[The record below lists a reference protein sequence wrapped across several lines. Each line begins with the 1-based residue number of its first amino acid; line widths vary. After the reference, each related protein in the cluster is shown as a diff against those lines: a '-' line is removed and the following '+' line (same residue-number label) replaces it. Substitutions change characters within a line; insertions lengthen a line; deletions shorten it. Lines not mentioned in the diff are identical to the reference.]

1 MSKIPVSVKMSATT
15 PDILNTICANSS
27 AYYQSIVPRVT
38 SKTDSPKEIGA
49 IIMSYTAIQNEFLT
63 GLINRI
69 SRTIL
74 ISRLYENPWR
84 MFKKGLLDMGETVE
98 EIFTNI
104 CNAQSFSPAVAE
116 NEVFK
121 RVIPDVRTA
130 FHTMNYQKFYKQT
143 LSDEQ
148 LRQAFLSWQGV
159 TDLIASIVN
168 AMYTAASYD
177 EFLVMKY
184 LIAKNAVNG
193 NMYSVTIPAA
203 TTENAKS
210 IVSTARSYSNKLTFM
225 STTYN
230 PAGVSTFTPRDNQY
244 ILVNTDFDGIMNVEV
259 LASAFNMSNAEFLGH
274 MILVDGFGNLD
285 IERLNALLGDTPGYQ
300 EIGSTDLT
308 ALNNIPAMLV
318 DENFFMIFD
327 NLAKFTEI
335 YNSEGLYWNYS
346 FHTWKTFGVSPFA
359 NAVIFN
365 PVAAAVTNVTVSPAS
380 VSVAKGQTAQFTA
393 NVTATGFAP
402 QSVTW
407 SVNGKADGTT
417 ISPAG
422 LLTVDPAETQT
433 PLTVTATSTYTPTKS
448 GTATVTLQ

>member
-1 MSKIPVSVKMSATT
+1 MPKIPTTVRMSAET
-15 PDILNTICANSS
+15 PEILNTIRANSS

-38 SKTDSPKEIGA
+38 SETDSPKEIGA
-49 IIMSYTAIQNEFLT
+49 IIMSYTALQNEFLT

-74 ISRLYENPWR
+74 ISRLYENPWS

-143 LSDEQ
+143 ISDEQ

-168 AMYTAASYD
+168 AMYTAANYD

-203 TTENAKS
+203 TTDNAKS

-308 ALNNIPAMLV
+308 ALNSIPAMLV

-380 VSVAKGQTAQFTA
+380 LTVAKGQTAQFTA

-407 SVNGKADGTT
+407 SVNGAADGTT
-417 ISPAG
+417 ISPSG

>member
-1 MSKIPVSVKMSATT
+1 MPKIPATVKMSAAT
-15 PDILNTICANSS
+15 PDILNTIRANSS

-38 SKTDSPKEIGA
+38 NETDSPKEIGA
-49 IIMSYTAIQNEFLT
+49 IIMSYTALQNEFLT

-74 ISRLYENPWR
+74 ISRLYENPWS

-104 CNAQSFSPAVAE
+104 CNAQSFNPAVAE

-143 LSDEQ
+143 ISDEQ

-168 AMYTAASYD
+168 AMYTAANYD

-193 NMYSVTIPAA
+193 NMYSITIPAA

-230 PAGVSTFTPRDNQY
+230 LAGVSTFTPRDDQY

-285 IERLNALLGDTPGYQ
+285 LERLNSLLGDTPGYQ
-300 EIGSTDLT
+300 KIGSNDLDE
-308 ALNNIPAMLV
+308 LNGIPAMLV
-318 DENFFMIFD
+318 DRNFFMIFD

-335 YNSEGLYWNYS
+335 YNSDGLYWNYS
-346 FHTWKTFGVSPFA
+346 FHTWKTFSVSPFA

-365 PVAAAVTNVTVSPAS
+365 PVAAAVTGVTVSPSS
-380 VSVAKGQTAQFTA
+380 VTVTKGQTAQFTA

-407 SVNGKADGTT
+407 SVNGKAAGTS
-417 ISPAG
+417 ISPSG
-422 LLTVDPAETQT
+422 LLTVDASETQN
-433 PLTVTATSTYTPTKS
+433 PLTVTATSTYTPAQS

>member
-1 MSKIPVSVKMSATT
+1 MPKIPTTVKMSAET
-15 PDILNTICANSS
+15 PEILNTIRANSS

-38 SKTDSPKEIGA
+38 GETDSPKEIGA
-49 IIMSYTAIQNEFLT
+49 IIMSYTALQNEFLT

-143 LSDEQ
+143 ISDDQ

-168 AMYTAASYD
+168 AMYTAANYD

-230 PAGVSTFTPRDNQY
+230 PAGVSTFTARDNQY
-244 ILVNTDFDGIMNVEV
+244 IIVNTDFDGIMNVEV

-335 YNSEGLYWNYS
+335 YNSDGLYWNYS
-346 FHTWKTFGVSPFA
+346 FHTWKTFSVSPFA

-365 PVAAAVTNVTVSPAS
+365 PVAAAVTGVTVSPSS
-380 VSVAKGQTAQFTA
+380 VTVTKGQTAQFTA

-407 SVNGKADGTT
+407 SVNGALDGTT
-417 ISPAG
+417 ISPSG

>member
-1 MSKIPVSVKMSATT
+1 
-15 PDILNTICANSS
+15 
-27 AYYQSIVPRVT
+27 
-38 SKTDSPKEIGA
+38 
-49 IIMSYTAIQNEFLT
+49 MSYTAIQNEFLT

-104 CNAQSFSPAVAE
+104 CSAQSFSPALAE

-143 LSDEQ
+143 ISDEQ

-168 AMYTAASYD
+168 AMYTAANYD

-193 NMYSVTIPAA
+193 NMYSVTIPDA

-230 PAGVSTFTPRDNQY
+230 PAGVSTFTPRDDQY

-285 IERLNALLGDTPGYQ
+285 IERLNALLSDTPGYQ

-335 YNSEGLYWNYS
+335 YNSDGLYWNYS
-346 FHTWKTFGVSPFA
+346 FHTWKTFSVSPFA

-365 PVAAAVTNVTVSPAS
+365 PVAAAVTGVTVSPSS
-380 VSVAKGQTAQFTA
+380 VTVTKGQTAQFTA

-407 SVNGKADGTT
+407 SVNGAADGTT
-417 ISPAG
+417 ISPSG
-422 LLTVDPAETQT
+422 LLTVDPNETQT
-433 PLTVTATSTYTPTKS
+433 PLTVTATSTYTPAQS
-448 GTATVTLQ
+448 GTATVTLK

>member
-1 MSKIPVSVKMSATT
+1 MTGVQT
-15 PDILNTICANSS
+15 CALP
-27 AYYQSIVPRVT
+27 I
-38 SKTDSPKEIGA
+38 
-49 IIMSYTAIQNEFLT
+49 LT

-74 ISRLYENPWR
+74 ISRLYENPWS

-143 LSDEQ
+143 ISDEQ

-168 AMYTAASYD
+168 AMYTAANYD

-230 PAGVSTFTPRDNQY
+230 TAGVSTFTPRDNQY

-274 MILVDGFGNLD
+274 MVLVDGFGNLD

-300 EIGSTDLT
+300 EISGDDLEE
-308 ALNNIPAMLV
+308 LNGIPAMLV
-318 DENFFMIFD
+318 DENFLMIFD
-327 NLAKFTEI
+327 NLTKFTEI
-335 YNSEGLYWNYS
+335 YNSDGLYWNYS
-346 FHTWKTFGVSPFA
+346 FHTWKTFSVSPFA

-365 PVAAAVTNVTVSPAS
+365 PVAAAVTGVTVSPSS
-380 VSVAKGQTAQFTA
+380 VTVTKGQTAQFTA

-407 SVNGKADGTT
+407 SVNGAADGTT
-417 ISPAG
+417 ISPSG
-422 LLTVDPAETQT
+422 LLTVDPNETKT
-433 PLTVTATSTYTPTKS
+433 PLTVTATSTYTPAQS

>member
-1 MSKIPVSVKMSATT
+1 MPKIPTTVKMSAET
-15 PDILNTICANSS
+15 PEILNTIRANSS

-38 SKTDSPKEIGA
+38 SETDSPKEIGA
-49 IIMSYTAIQNEFLT
+49 IIMSYTALENEFLT

-143 LSDEQ
+143 ISDEQ

-168 AMYTAASYD
+168 AMYTAANYD

-210 IVSTARSYSNKLTFM
+210 IVSTARSYSNKFTFM

-230 PAGVSTFTPRDNQY
+230 PAGVSTFTARDNQY
-244 ILVNTDFDGIMNVEV
+244 IIVNTDFDGIMNVEV

-300 EIGSTDLT
+300 EIESANLS

-380 VSVAKGQTAQFTA
+380 VTVAKGQTAQFTA

-407 SVNGKADGTT
+407 SVNGAAAGTT
-417 ISPAG
+417 ISPSG

-448 GTATVTLQ
+448 GTATVTLG

>member
-1 MSKIPVSVKMSATT
+1 MAKIPSSVKMSATT
-15 PDILNTICANSS
+15 PDILNTIRANSS
-27 AYYQSIVPRVT
+27 AFYQSMVPMVT
-38 SKTDSPKEIGA
+38 NETDNPKEIGA
-49 IIMSYTAIQNEFLT
+49 IIMNYTSLQNEFLT
-63 GLINRI
+63 GLVNRI

-74 ISRLYENPWR
+74 LSRLYENPWSV
-84 MFKKGLLDMGETVE
+84 FKKGLLDMGETVE

-104 CNAQSFSPAVAE
+104 CAAQTFDPSAAE
-116 NEVFK
+116 TNVFK

-130 FHTMNYQKFYKQT
+130 FHYLDYQKFYKQT
-143 LSDEQ
+143 ISDEQ
-148 LRQAFLSWQGV
+148 LRQAFLTWDGV
-159 TDLIASIVN
+159 TNLIASIVT
-168 AMYTAASYD
+168 AMYTAANYD

-184 LIAKNAVNG
+184 ILAKNAVNG
-193 NMYSVTIPAA
+193 NMYTVTIPTP
-203 TTENAKS
+203 TTDNAKS
-210 IVSTARSYSNKLTFM
+210 IIATARSYSNKLMFM
-225 STTYN
+225 STSYN
-230 PAGVSTFTPRDNQY
+230 PAGVSTTTPRENQY
-244 ILVNTDFDGIMNVEV
+244 VIVNTDFDGIMNVEV

-274 MILVDGFGNLD
+274 QILVDGFGNLD
-285 IERLNALLGDTPGYQ
+285 IERLNALIGDTPGYQ

-380 VSVAKGQTAQFTA
+380 LTVAKGQTAQFTA

-407 SVNGKADGTT
+407 SVNGAADGTT
-417 ISPAG
+417 ISPSG

-448 GTATVTLQ
+448 GTATVTLK

>member
-1 MSKIPVSVKMSATT
+1 MPKIPTTVKMSAET
-15 PDILNTICANSS
+15 PEILNTIRANSS

-38 SKTDSPKEIGA
+38 SETDSPKEIGA
-49 IIMSYTAIQNEFLT
+49 IIMSYTALQNEFLT

-74 ISRLYENPWR
+74 ISRLYENPWS

-104 CNAQSFSPAVAE
+104 CNAQSFNPAVAE

-143 LSDEQ
+143 ISDEQ

-168 AMYTAASYD
+168 AMYTAANYD

-225 STTYN
+225 STSYN
-230 PAGVSTFTPRDNQY
+230 PAGVSTFTPRDDQY

-407 SVNGKADGTT
+407 TVNGEAPGTT
-417 ISPAG
+417 ISTSG

>member
-1 MSKIPVSVKMSATT
+1 MPKIPTTVKMSAET
-15 PDILNTICANSS
+15 PEILNTIRANSS

-38 SKTDSPKEIGA
+38 SETDSPKEIGA
-49 IIMSYTAIQNEFLT
+49 IIMSYTALQNEFLT

-74 ISRLYENPWR
+74 ISRLYENPWS

-104 CNAQSFSPAVAE
+104 CSAQSFSPAVAE

-143 LSDEQ
+143 ISDEQ

-168 AMYTAASYD
+168 SMYTAANYD

-230 PAGVSTFTPRDNQY
+230 PAGVSTFTPRDDQY

-300 EIGSTDLT
+300 EIGSGDLT

-335 YNSEGLYWNYS
+335 YNSDGLYWNYS
-346 FHTWKTFGVSPFA
+346 FHTWKTFSVSPFA

-365 PVAAAVTNVTVSPAS
+365 PVAAAVTGVTVSPSS
-380 VSVAKGQTAQFTA
+380 VTVTKGQTAQFTA

-407 SVNGKADGTT
+407 SVNGAADGTT
-417 ISPAG
+417 ISPSG
-422 LLTVDPAETQT
+422 LLTVDPAETKT

>member
-1 MSKIPVSVKMSATT
+1 MPKIPTTVKMNAET
-15 PDILNTICANSS
+15 PEILNTIRANSS

-38 SKTDSPKEIGA
+38 SETDSPKEIGA

-74 ISRLYENPWR
+74 ISRLYENPWS

-104 CNAQSFSPAVAE
+104 CSAQSFSPAVAE

-143 LSDEQ
+143 ISDEQ

-168 AMYTAASYD
+168 AMYTAANYD

-230 PAGVSTFTPRDNQY
+230 PAGVSTFTPRDDQY

-300 EIGSTDLT
+300 EIGSANLT

-335 YNSEGLYWNYS
+335 YNSDGLYWNYS
-346 FHTWKTFGVSPFA
+346 FYTWKTFSVSPFA

-365 PVAAAVTNVTVSPAS
+365 PVAAAVTGVTVSPSS
-380 VSVAKGQTAQFTA
+380 VTVTKGQTAQFTA

-407 SVNGKADGTT
+407 SVNGAADGTT
-417 ISPAG
+417 ISPSG

>member
-1 MSKIPVSVKMSATT
+1 MPKIPTTVKMSAET
-15 PDILNTICANSS
+15 PEILNTIRANSS

-38 SKTDSPKEIGA
+38 GETDSPKEIGA
-49 IIMSYTAIQNEFLT
+49 IIMSYTALQNEFLT

-74 ISRLYENPWR
+74 ISQLYENPWR

-143 LSDEQ
+143 ISDEQ

-168 AMYTAASYD
+168 AMYTAANYD

-230 PAGVSTFTPRDNQY
+230 PAGVSTFTARDNQY
-244 ILVNTDFDGIMNVEV
+244 IIVNTDFDGIMNVEV
-259 LASAFNMSNAEFLGH
+259 LASAFNMSSAEFLGH

-285 IERLNALLGDTPGYQ
+285 TERLNALLGDTPGYQ

-335 YNSEGLYWNYS
+335 YNSDGLYWNYS
-346 FHTWKTFGVSPFA
+346 FHTWKTFSVSPFA

-365 PVAAAVTNVTVSPAS
+365 PVAAAVTGVTVSPSS
-380 VSVAKGQTAQFTA
+380 VTVTKGQSAQFTA

-407 SVNGKADGTT
+407 SVNGEAPGTT
-417 ISPAG
+417 ISAAG
-422 LLTVDPAETQT
+422 LLTVDPNETQT

>member
-1 MSKIPVSVKMSATT
+1 MPKIPTTVKMSAET
-15 PDILNTICANSS
+15 PEILNTIRANSS

-143 LSDEQ
+143 ISDEQ

-168 AMYTAASYD
+168 AMYTAANYD

-225 STTYN
+225 SATYN

-285 IERLNALLGDTPGYQ
+285 IERLNALLNDTPGYQ
-300 EIGSTDLT
+300 EIGSGDLT

-365 PVAAAVTNVTVSPAS
+365 PVAAAVTNVTVSPSS
-380 VSVAKGQTAQFTA
+380 VTVTKGQTAQFTA

-407 SVNGKADGTT
+407 TVNGAADGTT
-417 ISPAG
+417 ISPSG

-448 GTATVTLQ
+448 GTATVTLK

>member
-168 AMYTAASYD
+168 TMYTAASYD

-407 SVNGKADGTT
+407 SVNGEADGTT

>member
-1 MSKIPVSVKMSATT
+1 MPKIPTTVKMSAET
-15 PDILNTICANSS
+15 PDILNTIRANSS

-38 SKTDSPKEIGA
+38 SETDSPKEIGA
-49 IIMSYTAIQNEFLT
+49 IIMSYTALQNEFLT

-74 ISRLYENPWR
+74 ISRLYENPWS
-84 MFKKGLLDMGETVE
+84 MFKKGLLDIGETVE

-143 LSDEQ
+143 ISDEQ

-168 AMYTAASYD
+168 AMYTAANYD

-184 LIAKNAVNG
+184 LLAKNAVNG

-225 STTYN
+225 STAYN

-300 EIGSTDLT
+300 EIGSANLT
-308 ALNNIPAMLV
+308 ALNNVPAMLV

-335 YNSEGLYWNYS
+335 YNSDGLYWNYS
-346 FHTWKTFGVSPFA
+346 FHTWKTFSVSPFA

-365 PVAAAVTNVTVSPAS
+365 PVAAAVTGVTVSPSS
-380 VSVAKGQTAQFTA
+380 VTVTKGQTAQFTA

-407 SVNGKADGTT
+407 TVNGEAPGTT
-417 ISPAG
+417 ISPSG

>member
-1 MSKIPVSVKMSATT
+1 MPKIPTTVKMSAET
-15 PDILNTICANSS
+15 PEILNTIRANSS

-143 LSDEQ
+143 ISDEQ

-168 AMYTAASYD
+168 AMYTAANYD

-203 TTENAKS
+203 TTDNAKS

-285 IERLNALLGDTPGYQ
+285 IERLNALLNDTPGYQ
-300 EIGSTDLT
+300 EIGSGDLT

-365 PVAAAVTNVTVSPAS
+365 PVAAAVTNVTVSPSS
-380 VSVAKGQTAQFTA
+380 VTVTKGQTAQFTA

-407 SVNGKADGTT
+407 TVNGAADGTT
-417 ISPAG
+417 ISPSG

-433 PLTVTATSTYTPTKS
+433 SLTVTATSTYTPTKS
-448 GTATVTLQ
+448 GTATVTLK

>member
-1 MSKIPVSVKMSATT
+1 MPKIPTTVKMNAET
-15 PDILNTICANSS
+15 PEILNTIRANSS

-38 SKTDSPKEIGA
+38 SETDSPKEIGA

-143 LSDEQ
+143 ISDEQ

-168 AMYTAASYD
+168 AMYTAANYD

-230 PAGVSTFTPRDNQY
+230 PAGVSTFTPRDDQY

-285 IERLNALLGDTPGYQ
+285 IERLNALLSDTPGYQ
-300 EIGSTDLT
+300 EIGSGDLT

-318 DENFFMIFD
+318 DKNFFMIFD

-380 VSVAKGQTAQFTA
+380 LTVAKGQTAQFTA

-407 SVNGKADGTT
+407 SVNGAADGTT
-417 ISPAG
+417 ISPSG

>member
-1 MSKIPVSVKMSATT
+1 MPKIPTNVKMSAET
-15 PDILNTICANSS
+15 PEILNTIRANSS

-84 MFKKGLLDMGETVE
+84 MFKKGLLDMGETIE

-143 LSDEQ
+143 ISDEQ

-168 AMYTAASYD
+168 AMYTAANYD

-335 YNSEGLYWNYS
+335 YNSDGLYWNYS
-346 FHTWKTFGVSPFA
+346 FHTWKTFSVSPFA

-365 PVAAAVTNVTVSPAS
+365 PVAAAVTGVTVSPSS
-380 VSVAKGQTAQFTA
+380 VTVTKGQTAQFTA

-407 SVNGKADGTT
+407 SVNGAADGTT
-417 ISPAG
+417 ISPSG

-448 GTATVTLQ
+448 GIATVTLK

>member
-1 MSKIPVSVKMSATT
+1 MPKIPTTVKMNAET
-15 PDILNTICANSS
+15 PEILNTIRANSS

-38 SKTDSPKEIGA
+38 SETDSPKEIGA

-143 LSDEQ
+143 ISDEQ

-168 AMYTAASYD
+168 AMYTAANYD

-225 STTYN
+225 STSYN
-230 PAGVSTFTPRDNQY
+230 AAGVSTFTPRDDQY

-285 IERLNALLGDTPGYQ
+285 IERLNALLSDTPGYQ

-335 YNSEGLYWNYS
+335 YNSDGLYWNYS
-346 FHTWKTFGVSPFA
+346 FHTWKTFSVSPFA

-365 PVAAAVTNVTVSPAS
+365 PVAAAVTGVTVSPSS
-380 VSVAKGQTAQFTA
+380 VTVTKGQTAQFTA

-407 SVNGKADGTT
+407 SVNGAADGTT
-417 ISPAG
+417 ISPSG

>member
-1 MSKIPVSVKMSATT
+1 MPKIPTTVKMSAET
-15 PDILNTICANSS
+15 PEILNTIRANSS

-74 ISRLYENPWR
+74 ISRLYENPWS

-143 LSDEQ
+143 ISDEQ

-168 AMYTAASYD
+168 AMYTAANYD

-203 TTENAKS
+203 TTDNAKS

-244 ILVNTDFDGIMNVEV
+244 IIVNTDFDGIMNVEV

-285 IERLNALLGDTPGYQ
+285 IERLNALLSDTPGYQ

-365 PVAAAVTNVTVSPAS
+365 PVAAAVTGVTVSPS
-380 VSVAKGQTAQFTA
+380 
-393 NVTATGFAP
+393 
-402 QSVTW
+402 SVTG
-407 SVNGKADGTT
+407 NRYRNYK
-417 ISPAG
+417 
-422 LLTVDPAETQT
+422 
-433 PLTVTATSTYTPTKS
+433 
-448 GTATVTLQ
+448 

>member
-1 MSKIPVSVKMSATT
+1 MPKIPTTVKMSAET
-15 PDILNTICANSS
+15 PEILNTIRANSS

-143 LSDEQ
+143 ISDEQ

-168 AMYTAASYD
+168 AMYTAANYD

-203 TTENAKS
+203 TTDNAKS

-285 IERLNALLGDTPGYQ
+285 IERLNALLNDTPGYQ
-300 EIGSTDLT
+300 EIGSGDLT

-365 PVAAAVTNVTVSPAS
+365 PVAAAVTNVTVSPSS
-380 VSVAKGQTAQFTA
+380 VTVTKGQTAQFTA

-407 SVNGKADGTT
+407 TVNGAADGTT
-417 ISPAG
+417 ISPSG

-448 GTATVTLQ
+448 GTATVTLK